1 MRTILLVLLV
11 MLAACAKRYAASEEM
26 AGGERYEADGYGSG
40 SGSSAPTTRSSAGG
54 PPPPAPPPSG
64 RPSSM
69 SPPAM
74 KPAVDAPASVPDVA
88 AAVTPAA
95 ARMVHYQGY
104 AELRVGKQQEA
115 TDALIALATEAG
127 GGLEQQYGATIVL
140 RVPVAKFRE
149 VFDAVLKVGDVTR
162 KSIAAE
168 DVTEA
173 FSAVELRLS
182 TAKARRDRLVTLL
195 AQSRDENEK
204 LALVREIQEVTEEID
219 RLEQSVRT
227 LQRLADFSRITVQ
240 LQQRP
245 ALTWQG
251 GAPESAAFAWIR
263 SLSPFDVESSIRA
276 LGGKKLE
283 LELPEGFVPLDAKGR
298 FIVESAE
305 GARVWATRLVND
317 PVGDTPFWTDALARR
332 LTSEFA
338 EGKPVSVGD
347 WQGLR
352 LLDRSDKPY
361 VWVVL
366 VRASGNDLDLVQI
379 FYPSVAAE
387 ERHAPAVRAALGQGG
402 AS

>member
-1 MRTILLVLLV
+1 MRTIALVFLCL
-11 MLAACAKRYAASEEM
+11 LAACAPRHAATESSYDYANPDD
-26 AGGERYEADGYGSG
+26 GEGATR
-40 SGSSAPTTRSSAGG
+40 APMSKGAP
-54 PPPPAPPPSG
+54 PPPPAPPPG
-64 RPSSM
+64 MAAPSMQADM
-69 SPPAM
+69 SPAEPA
-74 KPAVDAPASVPDVA
+74 PTPDP
-88 AAVTPAA
+88 AVTPAA

-115 TDALIALATEAG
+115 TDVLIALATQAG
-127 GGLEQQYGATIVL
+127 GGLEQQYGATLVL

-173 FSAVELRLS
+173 FSAVELRLA
-182 TAKARRDRLVTLL
+182 TARARRDRLVALL
-195 AQSRDENEK
+195 AQSKDENEK
-204 LALVREIQEVTEEID
+204 LALVREIQEVTEELD
-219 RLEQSVRT
+219 RLELSQRT

-245 ALTWQG
+245 ALTWRG
-251 GAPESAAFAWIR
+251 GTPESAAFAWIR
-263 SLSPFDVESSIRA
+263 DLSPFDAESSA
-276 LGGKKLE
+276 LGGKKLK
-283 LELPEGFVPLDAKGR
+283 LDVPDGFVPLDTKGR

-305 GARVWATRLVND
+305 GARLWATRLVND
-317 PVGDTPFWTDALARR
+317 PVGDTPFWTDALGRR
-332 LTSEFA
+332 LISEFA
-338 EGKPVSVGD
+338 EGAPVAVGE

-352 LLDRSDKPY
+352 LLDRSDAPY

-366 VRASGNDLDLVQI
+366 VRAAGKDLDVVQI

-387 ERHAPAVRAALGQGG
+387 QRHAPAVQAVLGPVGG

>member
-1 MRTILLVLLV
+1 MRTILLVFLCL
-11 MLAACAKRYAASEEM
+11 LAACAQRYAANESYGYAAEEESV
-26 AGGERYEADGYGSG
+26 AYDRAPSVASAKRSG
-40 SGSSAPTTRSSAGG
+40 AASGAPA
-54 PPPPAPPPSG
+54 PPPAPPPRST
-64 RPSSM
+64 S
-69 SPPAM
+69 
-74 KPAVDAPASVPDVA
+74 APAPSMQADGMPAEPAPSVAPGES
-88 AAVTPAA
+88 PAA

-115 TDALIALATEAG
+115 VDTLIALATGAG
-127 GGLEQQYGATIVL
+127 GGLEQQYGSTVVL

-182 TAKARRDRLVTLL
+182 TARARRDRLVALL
-195 AQSRDENEK
+195 AQSKDEEEK

-219 RLEQSVRT
+219 RLEQSSRT

-245 ALTWQG
+245 ALTWRG
-251 GAPESAAFAWIR
+251 GSPESAAFAWIR
-263 SLSPFDVESSIRA
+263 DLSPFDGE
-276 LGGKKLE
+276 LGGKKLK
-283 LELPEGFVPLDAKGR
+283 LEVPAGFVPLDTKGR
-298 FIVESAE
+298 FVVESAE

-332 LTSEFA
+332 LVSEFKD
-338 EGKPVSVGD
+338 GKSVNVGG

-352 LLDRSDKPY
+352 LLDRSDTPY

-366 VRASGNDLDLVQI
+366 VRAAGKDLDVVQV
-379 FYPSVAAE
+379 FYPNVAAE
-387 ERHAPAVRAALGQGG
+387 QRHAPAVEAALVGNGG